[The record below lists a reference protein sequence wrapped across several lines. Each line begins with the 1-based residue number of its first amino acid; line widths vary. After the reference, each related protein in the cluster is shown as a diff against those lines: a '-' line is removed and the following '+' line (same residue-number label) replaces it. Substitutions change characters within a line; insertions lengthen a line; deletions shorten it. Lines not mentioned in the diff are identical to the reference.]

1 MNREGKIIARYLSQ
15 CFTHEKIKE
24 KEKKRGKMIF
34 SMFYTVYTK
43 ISKYL
48 NLRFQVF

>member
-24 KEKKRGKMIF
+24 KRKEKRKNDF
-34 SMFYTVYTK
+34 LMFYTVYNK
-43 ISKYL
+43 ISKS
-48 NLRFQVF
+48 